1 MSKKAISV
9 SNYEPG
15 QFISNIFI
23 VEKKN
28 GKYRPVINLKKI
40 NEFIQYHHFKMETLE
55 SVVSS
60 VRRNSF
66 FVSIDL
72 KDTYLSVPVNKNHRK
87 FL

>member
-1 MSKKAISV
+1 M
-9 SNYEPG
+9 N
-15 QFISNIFI
+15 QDHFI

-28 GKYRPVINLKKI
+28 VIYRPVINLKQL

-55 SVVSS
+55 SVLSS

-72 KDTYLSVPVNKNHRK
+72 KDTYLSVPVNKNHTK
-87 FL
+87 FLVFIWNGIL

>member
-1 MSKKAISV
+1 M
-9 SNYEPG
+9 N
-15 QFISNIFI
+15 QDHFI

-28 GKYRPVINLKKI
+28 VIYRPVINLKQL

-55 SVVSS
+55 SVLSS

-72 KDTYLSVPVNKNHRK
+72 KDTYLSVPVDKNHRK
-87 FL
+87 FLVFIWNGIL

>member
-1 MSKKAISV
+1 MFQIM
-9 SNYEPG
+9 N
-15 QFISNIFI
+15 QDHFI

-28 GKYRPVINLKKI
+28 VIYRPVINLKQL

-55 SVVSS
+55 SVLSS

-72 KDTYLSVPVNKNHRK
+72 KDTYLSVPVDKNHRK
-87 FL
+87 FLVFIWNGIL

>member
-1 MSKKAISV
+1 M
-9 SNYEPG
+9 N
-15 QFISNIFI
+15 QDHFI

-28 GKYRPVINLKKI
+28 VIYRPVINLKQL

-55 SVVSS
+55 SVLSS

-87 FL
+87 FLVFIWNGIL